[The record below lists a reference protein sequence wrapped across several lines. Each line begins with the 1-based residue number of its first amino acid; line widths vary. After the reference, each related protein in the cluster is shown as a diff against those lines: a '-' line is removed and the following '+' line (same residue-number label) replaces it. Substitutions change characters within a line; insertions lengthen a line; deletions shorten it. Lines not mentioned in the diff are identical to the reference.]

1 MFESVKASM
10 YESLRPVLPLPMWQK
25 LLFLLATF
33 ALIGA
38 TYFYMG
44 WMPLQQEMTRQ
55 QSQLKMQKIILAKN
69 QRLAHDLPRKQR
81 EYARLEKQLKVALNM
96 LPKKSQIPDLLE
108 NVSWAGKDSGLE
120 FKTFKPGRD
129 VNKQIYA
136 EVPVTFKIAGSF
148 RQLLTFLKRVGEMP
162 RIVDVKN
169 MTLKQDKSGDKLSVS
184 GQAVTYRFVEV
195 AAGKAHKGRRQTG
208 RRK

>member
-10 YESLRPVLPLPMWQK
+10 HESLRPMLPLPLWQK

-38 TYFYMG
+38 TYFYLG
-44 WMPLQQEMTRQ
+44 WAPLQQEIAQQ
-55 QSQLKMQKIILAKN
+55 QSQLKMQRMILLKN
-69 QRLAHDLPRKQR
+69 QHLAHDLPRKQK
-81 EYARLEKQLKVALNM
+81 EYARLERQLKVALNM

-136 EVPVTFKIAGSF
+136 EVPVTFKISGSF

-169 MTLKQDKSGDKLSVS
+169 MTLQQGKSGQMLSVS
-184 GQAVTYRFVEV
+184 GQAVTYRFVDA
-195 AAGKAHKGRRQTG
+195 AAGKARKGRR
-208 RRK
+208 K

>member
-1 MFESVKASM
+1 MFESMKASL
-10 YESLRPVLPLPMWQK
+10 YESLRPMLPLPLWQK
-25 LLFLLATF
+25 LLFLLGTF

-44 WMPLQQEMTRQ
+44 WMPLQDEITQQ
-55 QSQLKMQKIILAKN
+55 QSQLRLQHTILLKN
-69 QRLAHDLPRKQR
+69 QHLAHDLPRKQK
-81 EYARLEKQLKVALNM
+81 EYANLEKQLKVALNM

-136 EVPVTFKIAGSF
+136 EVPVSFKISGSF

-169 MTLKQDKSGDKLSVS
+169 MALTKETAGDMLTVT
-184 GQAVTYRFVEV
+184 GQAVTYRFVE
-195 AAGKAHKGRRQTG
+195 AATNKAHKGRR
-208 RRK
+208 K